1 MVKEL
6 LEEAVTK
13 FNRSVEND
21 PKLKAEV
28 ADKVRTVQLL
38 LDEGPSYHFVLD
50 HGHIDG
56 VRDGGYDG
64 GGQGADVTIETDEA
78 TIRGIFNGSVNPMR
92 AYATKKLR
100 MKASLQDLLTLRKL
114 F

>member
-1 MVKEL
+1 MVREL
-6 LEEAVTK
+6 LEEAVAK

-21 PKLKAEV
+21 PKLKAVV
-28 ADKVRTVQLL
+28 ADMVRTVQLL
-38 LDEGPSYHFVLD
+38 LDGGPSYHFVLD

-56 VRDGGYDG
+56 VHDGGYDG

-78 TIRGIFNGSVNPMR
+78 TITGIFNGEVNPMR

-100 MKASLQDLLTLRKL
+100 LKASLQDLLTLRKL